1 MHTKFPTHCAL
12 AALLT
17 LLGGCGGGGSIGSD
31 EFLPTRSGGSGT
43 GGFHALMSVSAEA
56 PGGHCPG
63 GGSRIDAGLDL
74 DRDGSLSSNEVGSTQ
89 YVCNGLDGGAGS
101 DGLNALARLRNEPAG
116 AHCAAGG
123 PAIDAG
129 QDRNADGVLN
139 ADEVDSTGY
148 LCNASAGN
156 DGGNGSPGAGGANGT
171 NGRDTLLAS
180 LDEPPGANC
189 PYGGRRIDTGVDLD
203 SDGAVGAAEIDATS
217 YLCNGAPGASFGWI
231 TLTDAAQ
238 PSLAQANTGY
248 LAASDAGPI
257 VVRLPAQ
264 PKVGDIV
271 RISGVG
277 TGGWRIEQNDGQAV
291 YTAPL
296 GGVAGRHWTQRNAP
310 AQRAQDVASS
320 ADGRILAT
328 AHYDASVY
336 RSTDGGI
343 SWSQIRASRGLPD
356 FDGCAMV
363 SSADGRKL
371 AIASSIGVFTWTDG
385 DPDWTLSVPRGAKAI
400 GASADART
408 LVILDFN
415 GDLHLSFDGGSGWAS
430 PVSFGPTGPAS
441 IACSSD
447 CRAIVVAASGS
458 PIWRSL
464 DYGQTWQAT
473 GPTRGWTDVASS
485 ADGQRL
491 VATADMGGGIY
502 GSLDGGA
509 QWSLLRAQPEAFAAA
524 VSADGRKLMAL
535 GRDRHDASIDG
546 AATWTSWP
554 LDAQGSPHLAWSAD
568 GSRAIVGSDGGT
580 YTSIASTTPGP
591 AGSISGQQLDAI
603 TLQYVGNGMFNVLS
617 HAGSLKT
624 E

>member
-12 AALLT
+12 AALLA
-17 LLGGCGGGGSIGSD
+17 LLCACGGGSSIGSD
-31 EFLPTRSGGSGT
+31 EFLPTRPDGSST
-43 GGFHALMSVSAEA
+43 GGFDALMAVSAEA
-56 PGGHCPG
+56 PGGHCPA

-89 YVCNGLDGGAGS
+89 YVCNGLAGSAGGA
-101 DGLNALARLRNEPAG
+101 GLNALARLRDEPAG

-123 PAIDAG
+123 KAIDVG

-139 ADEVDSTGY
+139 ADEADSTGY
-148 LCNASAGN
+148 LCNASAGT
-156 DGGNGSPGAGGANGT
+156 DGANGSPGAGGANGA
-171 NGRDTLLAS
+171 NGLNTLLAS
-180 LDEPPGANC
+180 LDEPPGAHC

-203 SDGAVGAAEIDATS
+203 SDGALGATEVDATS

-231 TLTDAAQ
+231 TLTDATQ
-238 PSLAQANTGY
+238 PVLAQAHTGY
-248 LAASDAGPI
+248 LATSDAGQI

-264 PKVGDIV
+264 PSVGDVV
-271 RISGVG
+271 RVSGIG

-296 GGVAGRHWTQRNAP
+296 GGVAGRHWTLRNAP
-310 AQRAQDVASS
+310 AQRVQDVASS
-320 ADGRILAT
+320 ANGRILAT

-343 SWSQIRASRGLPD
+343 TWSQIRASRGLPD

-371 AIASSIGVFTWTDG
+371 AVASSIGVFTWTEG
-385 DPDWTLSVPRGAKAI
+385 DPDWTLSLPGGAKAI

-430 PVSFGPTGPAS
+430 PVSFGAMGPAS

-458 PIWRSL
+458 PIWQSP

-473 GPTRGWTDVASS
+473 GPTRWWTDVASS

-491 VATADMGGGIY
+491 VATAHMGGGIY
-502 GSLDGGA
+502 GSFDGGA
-509 QWSLLRAQPEAFAAA
+509 QWSLLRSQPQAFAAA
-524 VSADGRKLMAL
+524 MSADGRKLMAL
-535 GRDRHDASIDG
+535 GRDRHDVSIDG
-546 AATWTSWP
+546 AATWTS
-554 LDAQGSPHLAWSAD
+554 LTFDFQGYPQLAWSAD
-568 GSRAIVGSDGGT
+568 GSRAIVGSEQGT

-591 AGSISGQQLDAI
+591 AGSISGQQFDAI

-617 HAGSLKT
+617 HEGSLKT